1 MHQNF
6 NYCCYNKLINYELI
20 VERDNKIFKKPQCFN
35 QTKNFINIKGV
46 NNGKR

>member
-20 VERDNKIFKKPQCFN
+20 VERDNKIFKKTSMFQSNKKFY
-35 QTKNFINIKGV
+35 
-46 NNGKR
+46 